1 VVGFCGTGIAVSR
14 EIPRNETKLGCNEY
28 LCHGL
33 RVIEPGNVVKAV
45 RGEPTGTLV
54 CAQEP

>member
-1 VVGFCGTGIAVSR
+1 VIG
-14 EIPRNETKLGCNEY
+14 PRVIDLK
-28 LCHGL
+28 
-33 RVIEPGNVVKAV
+33 VIEPGNVVKAV

>member
-1 VVGFCGTGIAVSR
+1 MAIGRKA
-14 EIPRNETKLGCNEY
+14 
-28 LCHGL
+28 
-33 RVIEPGNVVKAV
+33 IEPGNVVKAV